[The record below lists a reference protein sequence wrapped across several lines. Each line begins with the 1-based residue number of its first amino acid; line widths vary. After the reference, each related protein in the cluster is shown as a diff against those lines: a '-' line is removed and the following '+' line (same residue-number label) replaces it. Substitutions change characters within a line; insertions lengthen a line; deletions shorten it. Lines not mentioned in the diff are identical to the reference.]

1 MDLEYL
7 GARQSMS
14 VLDFAEGV
22 AREAAARALS
32 YYRQRE
38 LLAIERKQ
46 PLDLVTAA
54 DRDVERLIRERIR
67 QTFPEDAFF
76 GEESTRDLS
85 STGRTWVVDPID
97 GTLNF
102 VRGIDDWAVSIGVLE
117 RSRPI
122 AGVVALPARG
132 MLVAGGPSDGARCNG
147 TVLTAPT
154 STAPREVVVGIG
166 LFAST
171 PLEDQV
177 ALVRGLVALGY
188 SFRRNGS
195 TSVSLAMLARGQ
207 LDGFVALDVAA
218 WDVAAGMAIVGAL
231 GYECSLDWG
240 RADPFERIRLACA
253 LPSLLSPL
261 RSLIETGC

>member
-1 MDLEYL
+1 
-7 GARQSMS
+7 MS
-14 VLDFAEGV
+14 VLDFAEVV

-32 YYRQRE
+32 YYRERE
-38 LLAIERKQ
+38 SLVVERKK

-67 QTFPEDAFF
+67 QAFPEDAFF
-76 GEESTRDLS
+76 GEESTRELS
-85 STGRTWVVDPID
+85 STGRTWVIDPID

-117 RSRPI
+117 QGRPI

-132 MLVAGGPSDGARCNG
+132 VHVAGGPSYGARCNG
-147 TVLTAPT
+147 AELTAPPDQ
-154 STAPREVVVGIG
+154 APRDVVVGIG

-171 PLEDQV
+171 PLEDQLAV
-177 ALVRGLVALGY
+177 VRGLGALGY

-195 TSVSLAMLARGQ
+195 TSVSLTMLARGQ

-218 WDVAAGMAIVGAL
+218 WDFAAGVAIVEAL
-231 GYECSLDWG
+231 GYSCSLDW
-240 RADPFERIRLACA
+240 RRVNLFERIRLACA
-253 LPSLLSPL
+253 LPSLLAPL
-261 RSLIETGC
+261 RSLIETSP